1 MTVGGVNLNL
11 SDPPAATDSPS
22 QNTERY
28 YRPLKPNEIKKNIF
42 DNELRRSLLQS
53 YLNYFLFPQKRII
66 SYSEICAFKALTFKT
81 SFL

>member
-28 YRPLKPNEIKKNIF
+28 YRPLKPNEIKKKI
-42 DNELRRSLLQS
+42 
-53 YLNYFLFPQKRII
+53 YLIMNSEEVYSKVILTISSFPKK
-66 SYSEICAFKALTFKT
+66 E
-81 SFL
+81 

>member
-28 YRPLKPNEIKKNIF
+28 YRPLKPNEIKKNI
-42 DNELRRSLLQS
+42 
-53 YLNYFLFPQKRII
+53 YLMMN
-66 SYSEICAFKALTFKT
+66 SEEVYSKVILTN
-81 SFL
+81 SSSP